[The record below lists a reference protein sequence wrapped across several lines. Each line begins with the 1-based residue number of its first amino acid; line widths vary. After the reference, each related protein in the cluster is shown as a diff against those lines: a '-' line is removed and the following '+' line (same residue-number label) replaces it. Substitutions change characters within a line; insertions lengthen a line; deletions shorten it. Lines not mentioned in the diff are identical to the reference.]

1 MPLYYQSE
9 NQGPWAS
16 CFQCPCAMPYPSTL
30 YAVLYLQ
37 YIFAC
42 LCCVQVNSFLCF
54 MVFGILM
61 HQSELYSAFGFH
73 TQPTLIG
80 LLIIFQFIFSP
91 YNEVSTGNSY
101 VSSRMCVCVRE
112 SENLPSTL
120 VIYLIHLTR
129 VYASL
134 AIRYINVD
142 TVDTIMFM

>member
-1 MPLYYQSE
+1 
-9 NQGPWAS
+9 
-16 CFQCPCAMPYPSTL
+16 
-30 YAVLYLQ
+30 
-37 YIFAC
+37 
-42 LCCVQVNSFLCF
+42 